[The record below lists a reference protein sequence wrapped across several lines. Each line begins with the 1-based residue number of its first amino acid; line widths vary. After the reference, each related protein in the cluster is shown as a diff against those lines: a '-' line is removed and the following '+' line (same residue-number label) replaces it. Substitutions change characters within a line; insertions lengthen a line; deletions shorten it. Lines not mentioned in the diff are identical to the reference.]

1 MPIIQSLLRNVS
13 FISNSYVVHVDQYT
27 RSYDTESNKII
38 LNDPGTAAVR
48 CPWNE
53 KKHIPQSCG
62 DGIGIHPKWIG
73 TKELRFFNGTRDRV
87 PNAFWLWNIVE
98 EDVVAVR
105 AKLKSVSSIQ
115 EWLLGHGV
123 VPMSL
128 GNTFKFHAEEL
139 WKIGSVWVKP
149 FGKKCL
155 WGSENTVYLQN
166 MAILTEQT
174 EVLLNHW
181 IRNYIY
187 SKPRK

>member
-1 MPIIQSLLRNVS
+1 MSM
-13 FISNSYVVHVDQYT
+13 
-27 RSYDTESNKII
+27 E
-38 LNDPGTAAVR
+38 
-48 CPWNE
+48 W

-123 VPMSL
+123 VTVLYQCHWETHLNFMLKNYEKSGVSGLSHLEKNVCEGLRIRCTSKIWQFLQSKLRCCWTTGL
-128 GNTFKFHAEEL
+128 GIIFTVSPENNSNIYKQ
-139 WKIGSVWVKP
+139 GSNYRYFWN
-149 FGKKCL
+149 
-155 WGSENTVYLQN
+155 GSGLFSHLSPWSSNGF
-166 MAILTEQT
+166 
-174 EVLLNHW
+174 
-181 IRNYIY
+181 
-187 SKPRK
+187 P